1 MKSSLKTSLKAALV
15 LTALFFNSNLFAND
29 CSHVGRATTT
39 DQKSMAHAIAFKYLG
54 LKTKDVIRMETS
66 QYVSWKTNQEMCLA
80 DVIHYA
86 RVTVEAKD
94 GAGRRCVTS
103 LNLHTK
109 DYFVGQVEYS
119 REYKAR
125 DVETD
130 CFEESEAQANQRLKC
145 EAMPACPIKRDG
157 VRVRDLNKNC
167 ECSYVLD
174 LVDYEDVTKIYE
186 GFFSPKKE
194 FNKPENLESP
204 FK

>member
-1 MKSSLKTSLKAALV
+1 MKKMILALG
-15 LTALFFNSNLFAND
+15 LLLSFIANAND

-54 LKTKDVIRMETS
+54 LKTSEVIRMETS

-86 RVTVEAKD
+86 RVRVEARD
-94 GAGRRCVTS
+94 GVGRRCITE

-125 DVETD
+125 DVETN
-130 CFEESEAQANQRLKC
+130 CFEENVEQSAQRLACESMPKC
-145 EAMPACPIKRDG
+145 PVKRDG
-157 VRVRDLNKNC
+157 VRVRDLYNNC

-174 LVDYEDVTKIYE
+174 LVDFEDVTELYE
-186 GFFSPKKE
+186 GFFSPQNE
-194 FNKPENLESP
+194 FNKPQNLQSP
-204 FK
+204 F